1 MEKWMIPQCYGYWVS
16 RSSSASATEALF
28 LAAVVVPP
36 SSSSGDAQ
44 WRTTSRI
51 SKCNLPLSVYSC
63 KAQSQ
68 TGNAVHR
75 FWLIYSSR
83 FMSSSSL
90 VVCRNLLGINDSSAV
105 IYLFLQ
111 IHQRGLWI
119 WFVLS
124 PRIGVCCLVPFQRD
138 CLPVAALCDYICNAR
153 HTGRWIN
160 GSPSVQ
166 RKSIRCE

>member
-1 MEKWMIPQCYGYWVS
+1 MLWQLGESLFFSFCYW
-16 RSSSASATEALF
+16 SSFSGCS
-28 LAAVVVPP
+28 VVLPP
-36 SSSSGDAQ
+36 SSSGDAQ

-63 KAQSQ
+63 TALLYR
-68 TGNAVHR
+68 GNAVHR

-119 WFVLS
+119 WFVPS
-124 PRIGVCCLVPFQRD
+124 PRIQVLCLVPLQRD

-153 HTGRWIN
+153 QTGRWIN

-166 RKSIRCE
+166 RKSIRWE